1 WKRYEQWG
9 QGRCDHRVA
18 GDQGDVVF
26 GPVAGGVD
34 SAGHGP
40 GVGPG
45 PIRAGVKYRPGF
57 NERRWDLLTDRY
69 WFVSDDVP
77 GTGQSPLQRN
87 AANHRRPETDHL
99 IAGLE
104 LGAGSAV
111 HVHPGLGL
119 LTGSPGVPYRADHRR
134 ACPVYRYGVYLVW
147 HGLRGWRGRSRARRH
162 QLSVPISCLCSTG
175 LVLLTSSPL
184 LVGS

>member
-1 WKRYEQWG
+1 
-9 QGRCDHRVA
+9 A

-87 AANHRRPETDHL
+87 AANHRRPETDHH
-99 IAGLE
+99 IDGIE
-104 LGAGSAV
+104 LGAGSADL
-111 HVHPGLGL
+111 VHPDMRL
-119 LTGSPGVPYRADHRR
+119 LYISPVVDNR
-134 ACPVYRYGVYLVW
+134 
-147 HGLRGWRGRSRARRH
+147 
-162 QLSVPISCLCSTG
+162 
-175 LVLLTSSPL
+175 
-184 LVGS
+184 